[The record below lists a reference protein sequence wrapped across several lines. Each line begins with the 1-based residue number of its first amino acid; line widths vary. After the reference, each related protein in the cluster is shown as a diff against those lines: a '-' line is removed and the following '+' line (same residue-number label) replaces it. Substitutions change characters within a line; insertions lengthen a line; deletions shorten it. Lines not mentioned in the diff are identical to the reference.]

1 MFSKL
6 YGKMIEMKDVN
17 MKKLELIATT
27 TFGLEAVCKRELID
41 LGFEVLK
48 TENGKVTFSS
58 DFSGIA
64 KANLWLRSADRVLIK
79 VGEFKA
85 FTFDQLFDQVKKL
98 PWSDIIDVDGNFLVK
113 GKSVKSTLFSISD
126 CQRITEKAIV
136 ENLKEKHHV
145 SWFPKTGA
153 TFTVQVALLK
163 DVATLTIDTSGDA
176 LHKRGYRINTVEA
189 PMKETLAASLVLLSY
204 WNKDRVLYDMF
215 CGSGTIPIEAALIG
229 RNIAPG
235 LQRDF
240 AFKHWKMIPDDIFK
254 NEKNKAYQAID
265 YDTEISI
272 YASDINEKNLQ
283 KAMEN
288 SEEAGVDDCII
299 FTHSDFKDLDL
310 KDDYSVV
317 ISNPPYGERLQDNK
331 EVQKLYQVL
340 GRKLKGLKTWSKY
353 FFTSY
358 LEFEQAFNQKADRQ
372 RKLYNGRIEARYFQ
386 YYGPRPPRKDDSDA

>member
-1 MFSKL
+1 
-6 YGKMIEMKDVN
+6 MKTF
-17 MKKLELIATT
+17 ELIATT

-41 LGFEVLK
+41 LGFEVK
-48 TENGKVTFSS
+48 QTENGKVTFIG
-58 DFSGIA
+58 DFYGIA

-79 VGEFKA
+79 MGEFKA
-85 FTFDQLFDQVKKL
+85 FTFDQLFDQVKQL
-98 PWSDIIDVDGNFLVK
+98 PWSDIIDVDGNFVIN

-136 ENLKEKHHV
+136 ENLKQKHHV

-153 TFTVQVALLK
+153 DFTIQVSILK

-176 LHKRGYRINTVEA
+176 LHKRGYRIQTVEA
-189 PMKETLAASLVLLSY
+189 PMKETLAASLVMLSY
-204 WNKDRVLYDMF
+204 WSKDRVLYDMF

-240 AFKHWKMIPDDIFK
+240 AFKHWKIFPESIFK
-254 NEKNKAYQAID
+254 KEKNEAYQAID
-265 YDTEISI
+265 YDTEITI
-272 YASDINEKNLQ
+272 YASDINEQNLQ

-299 FTHSDFKDLDL
+299 FTHSDFNNLEL

-317 ISNPPYGERLQDNK
+317 ISNPPYGERLQDTI
-331 EVQKLYQVL
+331 EVQKLYQKL
-340 GRKLKGLKTWSKY
+340 GKKLNPLQTWSKY

-358 LEFEQAFNQKADRQ
+358 LEFEQDFNKKSDRQ

-386 YYGPRPPRKDDSDA
+386 YYGPKPPRKEDLDAE